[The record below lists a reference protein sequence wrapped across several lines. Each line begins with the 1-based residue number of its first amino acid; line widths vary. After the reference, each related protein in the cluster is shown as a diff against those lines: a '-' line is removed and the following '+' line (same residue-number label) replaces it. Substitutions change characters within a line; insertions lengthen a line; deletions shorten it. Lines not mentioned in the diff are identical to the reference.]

1 MSQKPILGKTDRR
14 LAPPNRSNQN
24 GGTACWQT
32 GKRIETMTSSSL
44 SRLGLGYWHLGI
56 WLILWF
62 IAALMARY
70 SCTEYNKI
78 AGTDLTSE
86 HMLRI
91 SASMVFGPMVGPIAN
106 PGISKAVR
114 DVAMRFTGFLLF
126 LQIVA
131 ICPFVFFGRNM
142 PIWATILSW
151 IFFVVCGM
159 AWFYG
164 GLVSLGLSLM

>member
-1 MSQKPILGKTDRR
+1 MP
-14 LAPPNRSNQN
+14 
-24 GGTACWQT
+24 
-32 GKRIETMTSSSL
+32 TSSFGQF
-44 SRLGLGYWHLGI
+44 RLGYWHLGI

-62 IAALMARY
+62 VTALMARY
-70 SCTEYNKI
+70 TCTEYNKI
-78 AGTDLTSE
+78 AGTDLTPE

-106 PGISKAVR
+106 PGAGNAFR
-114 DVAMRFTGFLLF
+114 GMAMRLTGFLLF

-131 ICPFVFFGRNM
+131 ICPFIFFGRNM
-142 PIWATILSW
+142 PLWATILSW